1 MFVSHDCLTFVP
13 SFQAFRIFGGYC
25 SPLLKIRSS
34 SRSVAR
40 NLCSLRASASLPQ
53 KSKAIPFLDR
63 PPALDG
69 SMVGDVGFDPLN
81 ISSFL
86 DLRWLR
92 ESEIKHCRI
101 AMLAVV
107 GWFVQEVYHL
117 PNEIYSSS
125 VPTEAFWKTLA
136 TGPMG
141 QILFWTSLFEIISTP
156 AVIQMLQ
163 GSGRE
168 PGYFGFDPLG
178 LGKNP
183 ELYKRFQLSELK
195 NGRLAM
201 IAIGGLIHQSFM
213 THMGAI
219 QQLQQHKFFP

>member
-1 MFVSHDCLTFVP
+1 MICLSHDCLTFVP
-13 SFQAFRIFGGYC
+13 SLHAFRIPGKSC
-25 SPLLKIRSS
+25 DSLIKLRS
-34 SRSVAR
+34 SRSFVPR

-81 ISSFL
+81 ISSYL

-92 ESEIKHCRI
+92 ESENQTLSYCY
-101 AMLAVV
+101 V
-107 GWFVQEVYHL
+107 G
-117 PNEIYSSS
+117 SSGSS
-125 VPTEAFWKTLA
+125 VPTEAFWKTLV

-141 QILFWTSLFEIISTP
+141 QIVLWTSLFEMISTP

-201 IAIGGLIHQSFM
+201 IAIGGLIHQSFL

>member
-1 MFVSHDCLTFVP
+1 MCLSHDCLTFVP
-13 SFQAFRIFGGYC
+13 SLHAFRIPGKSC
-25 SPLLKIRSS
+25 DSLIKLRS
-34 SRSVAR
+34 SRSFVPR

-81 ISSFL
+81 ISSYL

-107 GWFVQEVYHL
+107 
-117 PNEIYSSS
+117 
-125 VPTEAFWKTLA
+125 VPTEAFWKTLV

-141 QILFWTSLFEIISTP
+141 QIVLWTSLFEMISTP

-201 IAIGGLIHQSFM
+201 IAIGGLIHQSFL

>member
-1 MFVSHDCLTFVP
+1 MKSSAQVGETIDLIHSIFLLIWTCVGYENLKSNIVVSPVCFLLTLYEYPILTDAWFVV
-13 SFQAFRIFGGYC
+13 
-25 SPLLKIRSS
+25 
-34 SRSVAR
+34 
-40 NLCSLRASASLPQ
+40 
-53 KSKAIPFLDR
+53 
-63 PPALDG
+63 
-69 SMVGDVGFDPLN
+69 
-81 ISSFL
+81 
-86 DLRWLR
+86 
-92 ESEIKHCRI
+92 
-101 AMLAVV
+101 LAVV
-107 GWFVQEVYHL
+107 GWFIQEVYHL

-141 QILFWTSLFEIISTP
+141 QIVLWTSLFEIISTP

-183 ELYKRFQLSELK
+183 DLYKRFQLSELK

-201 IAIGGLIHQSFM
+201 IAIGGLIHQVRICFRLPLSN
-213 THMGAI
+213 
-219 QQLQQHKFFP
+219 

>member
-1 MFVSHDCLTFVP
+1 MICLSHDCLTFVP
-13 SFQAFRIFGGYC
+13 SLHAFRIPGKSC
-25 SPLLKIRSS
+25 DSLIKLRS
-34 SRSVAR
+34 SRSFVPR

-63 PPALDG
+63 PPAFDG

-81 ISSFL
+81 ISSYL

-107 GWFVQEVYHL
+107 GC
-117 PNEIYSSS
+117 SS
-125 VPTEAFWKTLA
+125 VPTEAFWKTLV

-141 QILFWTSLFEIISTP
+141 QIVLWTSLFEMISTP

-178 LGKNP
+178 LGKKSRT
-183 ELYKRFQLSELK
+183 LQALSIVRAE

-201 IAIGGLIHQSFM
+201 IAIGGLIHQSFL

>member
-1 MFVSHDCLTFVP
+1 MMMTFVQP
-13 SFQAFRIFGGYC
+13 CRLFTGRWN
-25 SPLLKIRSS
+25 PLIKVRSNS
-34 SRSVAR
+34 CCVAT
-40 NLCSLRASASLPQ
+40 NLYFLRASASLPQ

-81 ISSFL
+81 ISSYL

-92 ESEIKHCRI
+92 ESELKHCRI

-107 GWFVQEVYHL
+107 GWFVQEVFHL
-117 PNEIYSSS
+117 PNEIYSASD
-125 VPTEAFWKTLA
+125 PTEAFWKTLA

-141 QILFWTSLFEIISTP
+141 QIVLWTSFFEIISTP

-183 ELYKRFQLSELK
+183 QLYKRFQLSELK

-201 IAIGGLIHQSFM
+201 IAIGGLIHQSFL

-219 QQLQQHKFFP
+219 QQLQQHKWFP